1 MATLPTLSNSNY
13 NYEFYPNINLCV
25 FKKSTSTNDKTIG
38 LGSYPT
44 SEDQR
49 SYTITWAYAYPSTS
63 TIYTSNFNPGTSET
77 KTIDYATSWSSSSFT
92 QVSGWTN
99 TYSMGVYRL
108 TWSSSSLA
116 FSEGSYMKVTI
127 DS

>member
-44 SEDQR
+44 SEDH
-49 SYTITWAYAYPSTS
+49 
-63 TIYTSNFNPGTSET
+63 
-77 KTIDYATSWSSSSFT
+77 
-92 QVSGWTN
+92 GW
-99 TYSMGVYRL
+99 YSLDCLHLY
-108 TWSSSSLA
+108 
-116 FSEGSYMKVTI
+116 FCF
-127 DS
+127 